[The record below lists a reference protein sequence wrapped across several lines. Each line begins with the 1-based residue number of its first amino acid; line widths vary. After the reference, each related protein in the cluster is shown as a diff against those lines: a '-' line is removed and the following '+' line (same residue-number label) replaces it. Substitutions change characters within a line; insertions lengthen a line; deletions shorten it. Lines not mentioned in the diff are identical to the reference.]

1 MTVLGIQK
9 EEFGTQWF
17 NLKSKITQLPFDLKK
32 VEINN
37 PTINP
42 KAIYIVKFD
51 NENEKD
57 DYITSSYD
65 VATTQVKFPISRA
78 HQNKNENKLRNN
90 YQKFMKTFTNTFPS
104 EMKNKLT
111 NTEIKKGDITFIGG
125 SNPKTKEGSGVFYDS
140 SKDMTLVTTWRDQ
153 DETSF
158 GQIYNGDGQLM
169 YEGEIMNGICHGKG
183 NYFFP
188 GGEKYVG
195 NFVNG
200 KMEGNGTFYW
210 DDGCRWEGTFSN
222 NKLNGSGTFFN
233 PKTKSSF
240 NATYKN
246 NRLVQERSSS
256 RKINKRD
263 ESDEED

>member
-1 MTVLGIQK
+1 
-9 EEFGTQWF
+9 
-17 NLKSKITQLPFDLKK
+17 
-32 VEINN
+32 
-37 PTINP
+37 
-42 KAIYIVKFD
+42 
-51 NENEKD
+51 
-57 DYITSSYD
+57 
-65 VATTQVKFPISRA
+65 
-78 HQNKNENKLRNN
+78 
-90 YQKFMKTFTNTFPS
+90 
-104 EMKNKLT
+104 
-111 NTEIKKGDITFIGG
+111 
-125 SNPKTKEGSGVFYDS
+125 
-140 SKDMTLVTTWRDQ
+140 MTLVTTWRDQ